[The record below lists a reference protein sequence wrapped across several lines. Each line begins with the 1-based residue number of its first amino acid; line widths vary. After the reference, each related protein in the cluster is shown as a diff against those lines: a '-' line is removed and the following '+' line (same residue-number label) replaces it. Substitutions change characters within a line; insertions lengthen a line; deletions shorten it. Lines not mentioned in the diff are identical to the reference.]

1 MRLTLGLMLG
11 LIAGFLIAFVYVS
24 QAPRSVLSQE
34 KTGAGFVAVPGTV
47 GGQDMFGPYDLVA
60 GWPKDISTQPGHE
73 KWTWGAA
80 QSIFA
85 ESPNRV
91 YMLHRGELPVLG
103 ERPAIRLLPELGPS
117 IQFPINRLPVRDAT
131 QSSLPGPGNTGI
143 DPEDSVKMW
152 KGKVGVDARW

>member
-1 MRLTLGLMLG
+1 MRAIVSLRLGLL
-11 LIAGFLIAFVYVS
+11 AAFVIALVYLGGG
-24 QAPRSVLSQE
+24 PHPVLGQE
-34 KTGAGFVAVPGTV
+34 KAGAGVAAVPGTV

-60 GWPKDISTQPGHE
+60 GWPKDISTLAGHE

-103 ERPAIRLLPELGPS
+103 ERPQIRLLPELGPS
-117 IQFPINRLPVRDAT
+117 IQFPIN
-131 QSSLPGPGNTGI
+131 
-143 DPEDSVKMW
+143 
-152 KGKVGVDARW
+152 